1 MRQIHRKPQPKTVE
15 YYTLRR
21 SLVAGMTAE
30 AWRNTPHAGGNY
42 EPDITAFWDTYQRL
56 RETDARWA
64 DITAN
69 SLLLYVI
76 VQGLIACPV
85 MNGHSY
91 HEFKMATGRREL
103 FENIDV
109 TMPIVLPEGGM
120 VGIKVPGCESKNLRE
135 LTDYIRDLRRRLD
148 NTILERPMFG
158 ASWNDTMR
166 RVVKQG
172 RVDILVA
179 RVVGHSLG
187 SGKMPILMGKAR
199 REYLSIPETDRLVM
213 RDVEAGTVMVTNF
226 GSVYRGAYAPPGQVD
241 LIPPQ
246 ICAIGLGGVVKRPGV
261 VTKSDGSE
269 EIAPRRFIP
278 IQVMFDHRAI
288 DYADTVPF
296 MERLDAIFADPSVM
310 TGWV

>member
-1 MRQIHRKPQPKTVE
+1 
-15 YYTLRR
+15 
-21 SLVAGMTAE
+21 MTAE